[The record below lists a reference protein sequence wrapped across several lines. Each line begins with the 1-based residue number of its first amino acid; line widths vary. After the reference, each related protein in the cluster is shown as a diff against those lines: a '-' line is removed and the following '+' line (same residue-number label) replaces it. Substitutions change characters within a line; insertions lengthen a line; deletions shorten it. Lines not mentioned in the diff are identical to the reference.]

1 MKNKWYIMD
10 AEEVVK
16 KLDSD
21 IESGLSTREANNRL
35 GYFGVNCIM
44 GGTKISPWT
53 IFVNQFKDFMMLIL
67 IVSTFISG
75 FLHEWADAVTIMV
88 IIVINAFT
96 GFVQEYRAE
105 KSMQAFKK
113 LTAPEAKVLRDG
125 AEVRV
130 SADRLVP
137 GDIVLLETGDR
148 IPADLRLLETV
159 NMEVEESTLTG
170 ESIPVKKQAD
180 KKIEREDVA
189 LGDVSNIA
197 YMGTLITRGRGKGI
211 VVSTGMSTEM
221 GQIADMIQ
229 QTNGEQTPLQ
239 ERLSQLKALVFCNNS
254 KLFRK
259 KTGVF
264 RSEWDITGDPT
275 EGALLVAAVKAGMSK
290 EQLERYEKRIAE
302 IPFDSERK
310 RMTVVCVDKKGNK
323 TAYVKGATDVI
334 LKLCDSC

>member
-75 FLHEWADAVTIMV
+75 FLHEWADAVTIIV
-88 IIVINAFT
+88 IIAINAFT

-148 IPADLRLLETV
+148 IPAD
-159 NMEVEESTLTG
+159 
-170 ESIPVKKQAD
+170 
-180 KKIEREDVA
+180 
-189 LGDVSNIA
+189 
-197 YMGTLITRGRGKGI
+197 
-211 VVSTGMSTEM
+211 
-221 GQIADMIQ
+221 
-229 QTNGEQTPLQ
+229 
-239 ERLSQLKALVFCNNS
+239 
-254 KLFRK
+254 
-259 KTGVF
+259 
-264 RSEWDITGDPT
+264 
-275 EGALLVAAVKAGMSK
+275 
-290 EQLERYEKRIAE
+290 
-302 IPFDSERK
+302 
-310 RMTVVCVDKKGNK
+310 
-323 TAYVKGATDVI
+323 
-334 LKLCDSC
+334 